1 MNMFSLLYNDNNMD
15 KQYLT
20 MPIKWISLCLML
32 LFSPFSL
39 YSYKD
44 NVVNDIIYSFSELG
58 SIYFPC
64 WVTLFMP
71 ASKHVNGL
79 YSFR

>member
-1 MNMFSLLYNDNNMD
+1 
-15 KQYLT
+15 
-20 MPIKWISLCLML
+20 ML

-44 NVVNDIIYSFSELG
+44 NVVNDIDYSFSELG

-64 WVTLFMP
+64 LVTLFMP

-79 YSFR
+79 YIALDIQYPYWLGPIPKLKTL